1 MKNKS
6 VVPVSYLS
14 EAIKLQKEEEKKT
27 KKGRGIDND
36 KSLNAMKLMIT
47 WKENVNRYAKVLKK
61 RIQLRLFCFEK

>member
-6 VVPVSYLS
+6 VVPVSYLL
-14 EAIKLQKEEEKKT
+14 EAIKLQKEEEK

-36 KSLNAMKLMIT
+36 KSLNAIKLMIT